1 MPKPEKVT
9 AVADMKKLFEES
21 SAFFVT
27 DYQGLNVED
36 MTTLRKNLRDKQVRY
51 LIGKNTL
58 FRIAAKDAG
67 VPDIEE
73 HLSGPTAIAFAADDA
88 PAAAKVL
95 HDSYKDKELPRTKVF
110 VVRGDRFEGADI
122 KQFADLPSREE
133 LLAQV
138 ARAVEAPL
146 VELARTIDGFFQQL
160 ILSVEALAEKRKSEP
175 APKAAAAPA
184 EESKPAAAS
193 DAGESTDAAGDDE
206 KKPDDAGGEG

>member
-1 MPKPEKVT
+1 MPKPEKIT

-36 MTTLRKNLRDKQVRY
+36 MTALRKNLRDKQVRY

-73 HLSGPTAIAFAADDA
+73 HLIGPTAIAFAADDA

-95 HDSYKDKELPRTKVF
+95 NDSYKVKELPRTKVF

-138 ARAVEAPL
+138 AMAVEAPL

-160 ILSVEALAEKRKSEP
+160 ILSVEALVEKRKNEP
-175 APKAAAAPA
+175 APESAAPA
-184 EESKPAAAS
+184 AESSPAAETSGEDSAEAAEGE
-193 DAGESTDAAGDDE
+193 DKAADEGGESE
-206 KKPDDAGGEG
+206 

>member
-1 MPKPEKVT
+1 MARPEKMS

-36 MTTLRKNLRDKQVRY
+36 MTALRKNLRDKQVTY
-51 LIGKNTL
+51 MVGKNTL
-58 FRIAAKDAG
+58 FRIAAKEAG

-73 HLSGPTAIAFAADDA
+73 HLSGPTAIAFSSDDA

-133 LLAQV
+133 LLAMV
-138 ARAVEAPL
+138 AAAVEAPL
-146 VELARTIDGFFQQL
+146 VELARTIDGFFQEL
-160 ILSVEALAEKRKSEP
+160 ILSLEALADKKKSE
-175 APKAAAAPA
+175 
-184 EESKPAAAS
+184 
-193 DAGESTDAAGDDE
+193 G
-206 KKPDDAGGEG
+206 

>member
-1 MPKPEKVT
+1 MPKPEKLS

-36 MTTLRKNLRDKQVRY
+36 ITNLRKNLRDKQVNY
-51 LIGKNTL
+51 LVGKNTL
-58 FRIAAKDAG
+58 FRIAAKEAG
-67 VPDIEE
+67 VPDIDE

-110 VVRGDRFEGADI
+110 IVRGDRFEGADI

-133 LLAQV
+133 LLAMV
-138 ARAVEAPL
+138 AAAVEAPL
-146 VELARTIDGFFQQL
+146 VELARTIDGFFQEL
-160 ILSVEALAEKRKSEP
+160 ILSVEALVEKRKSEP
-175 APKAAAAPA
+175 AKGPAAPA
-184 EESKPAAAS
+184 AESSPAAEKSGGDSAEAAEGEDKAS
-193 DAGESTDAAGDDE
+193 DEGGES
-206 KKPDDAGGEG
+206 